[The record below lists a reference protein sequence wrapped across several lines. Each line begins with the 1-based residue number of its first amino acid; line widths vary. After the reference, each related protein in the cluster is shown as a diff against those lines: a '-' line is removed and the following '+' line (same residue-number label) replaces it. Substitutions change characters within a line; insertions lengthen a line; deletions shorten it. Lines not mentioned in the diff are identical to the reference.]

1 MTILNTTT
9 ISAGS
14 PIPGLLDM
22 GALKKIKN
30 AVIGN
35 PQSKVQIVKDEGF
48 VVS

>member
-9 ISAGS
+9 LSGAS
-14 PIPGLLDM
+14 IPGLLDV

-35 PQSKVQIVKDEGF
+35 PQSKMQIVKDEGF